1 MPPLSRT
8 HPARR
13 AIRVTLAALAAL
25 SATALATPAAAQ
37 IRGGHV
43 DDFEGGTTAGW
54 GVGAGQP
61 GQAHP
66 APPVVVGG
74 GRTGAAD
81 DFLRITALGA
91 NGPFG
96 ADGPGSRLSAYNV
109 GSAWQGDYLS
119 AGVTGIS
126 FWARNFGASDVFL
139 RLAVVTF
146 PAEPGP
152 PTNAALSQTAVVL
165 SANSGWSF
173 YTLSLAPGALFA
185 PIGTAE
191 GALRNV
197 TELRF
202 YHSAAPGFPPPV
214 FAGVIGLDDI
224 TATTVPEP
232 ATLALVAGGLA
243 LLGVGARRRRG

>member
-1 MPPLSRT
+1 MPPVSRPR
-8 HPARR
+8 PAHR
-13 AIRVTLAALAAL
+13 AVRAALAALAA
-25 SATALATPAAAQ
+25 SAVTAIGAPAAAQ
-37 IRGGHV
+37 IQAGHV
-43 DDFEGGTTAGW
+43 DNFEGGTTAGW

-61 GQAHP
+61 GQPHP

-74 GRTGAAD
+74 GRTGPAD
-81 DFLRITALGA
+81 DFLRITALGP
-91 NGPFG
+91 NGPYG
-96 ADGPGSRLSAYNV
+96 ADGPGSRLSAYNTS
-109 GSAWQGDYLS
+109 SAWSGDYLS

-126 FWARNFGASDVFL
+126 FWGRNFGASDVVL

-146 PAEPGP
+146 PSEPGP
-152 PTNAALSQTAVVL
+152 PINAALSVTPVVL

-185 PIGTAE
+185 PLGTAE

-197 TELRF
+197 TELRL

-243 LLGVGARRRRG
+243 VLGVGARRRRG